1 MSLFDLLKGTSA
13 KNKAIQEMLDF
24 EFINDVSTRAYLKRW
39 ALDSVLNFVART
51 MSTTQVQIRGATKE
65 EWDYLLN
72 VRPNKDMSANDF
84 WQKFFY
90 TLLKNNEVLVIVS
103 DDNQLLIADD
113 FYRNEYA
120 LYEDTFSE
128 VTIKNYTYQRNF
140 KMSEVIYLQY
150 NNEKLDK
157 FTDGLF
163 NDYGE
168 LFGRILEVSMRNNQI
183 RAGVSIDQTGSYG
196 DKKDGN
202 GRTDQ
207 EKIQAFVNKIY
218 KSFRNNSVAI
228 VPQLKGFKYEE
239 YTNKTGSSNQSLEE
253 LDQMKKSLIND
264 VCRAIGVPSA
274 LVHGEMAD
282 LEFNLKAYQKLCITQ
297 LKDKLQ
303 SELNNKVLEKNEYQQ
318 GVRVIIMN
326 VLKRDPYEQAVQIDK
341 LIASGVFTPNQ
352 VLIDFEYEESEEAFM
367 NEHHITKNY
376 EKLKGGEDKDDS
388 ENQS

>member
-1 MSLFDLLKGTSA
+1 M
-13 KNKAIQEMLDF
+13 
-24 EFINDVSTRAYLKRW
+24 
-39 ALDSVLNFVART
+39 
-51 MSTTQVQIRGATKE
+51 
-65 EWDYLLN
+65 
-72 VRPNKDMSANDF
+72 
-84 WQKFFY
+84 
-90 TLLKNNEVLVIVS
+90 LVIVS

-303 SELNNKVLEKNEYQQ
+303 SELNNKVLENTSTNKVNEWCL
-318 GVRVIIMN
+318 RIFLNAIRMN
-326 VLKRDPYEQAVQIDK
+326 KLFK
-341 LIASGVFTPNQ
+341 LIN
-352 VLIDFEYEESEEAFM
+352 
-367 NEHHITKNY
+367 
-376 EKLKGGEDKDDS
+376 
-388 ENQS
+388 

>member
-1 MSLFDLLKGTSA
+1 MSLFDLLKSTSS
-13 KNKAIQEMLDF
+13 KNKAIREMLDF
-24 EFINDVSTRAYLKRW
+24 EFINEVSTRVYLKRM
-39 ALDSVLNFVART
+39 AIDSVLNFVART
-51 MSTTQVQIRGATKE
+51 MSTIQIQIRDDTKR
-65 EWDYLLN
+65 EWEYLVN

-90 TLLKNNEVLVIVS
+90 TLLKNNEVLVVVS

-150 NNEKLDK
+150 NNDKLNK

-163 NDYGE
+163 DDYGE
-168 LFGRILEVSMRNNQI
+168 LFGRILEVAMRNNQI
-183 RAGVSIDQTGSYG
+183 RATISIDQTGTYE
-196 DKKDGN
+196 DKKDAKGETTQD
-202 GRTDQ
+202 RLQ
-207 EKIQAFVNKIY
+207 KFVNKIY
-218 KSFRNNSVAI
+218 KSYKTNSVAI
-228 VPQLKGFKYEE
+228 VPKLKGFDYEE
-239 YTNKTGSSNQSLEE
+239 YTNKVGSSHQSLEE
-253 LDQMKKSLIND
+253 LEQMKKALITD

-274 LVHGEMAD
+274 LLHGEMAD
-282 LEFNLKAYQKLCITQ
+282 LEFNLKAYQKLCIMQ

-303 SELNNKVLEKNEYQQ
+303 SELNNKILEKSEYKNGQ
-318 GVRVIIMN
+318 RIVIEN
-326 VLKRDPYEQAVQIDK
+326 VLKRDPYEEAVKIDK

-352 VLIDFEYEESEEAFM
+352 VLRDFEYDESDEPFM

-376 EKLKGGEDKDDS
+376 EKLKGGEEENDS
-388 ENQS
+388 ENKD